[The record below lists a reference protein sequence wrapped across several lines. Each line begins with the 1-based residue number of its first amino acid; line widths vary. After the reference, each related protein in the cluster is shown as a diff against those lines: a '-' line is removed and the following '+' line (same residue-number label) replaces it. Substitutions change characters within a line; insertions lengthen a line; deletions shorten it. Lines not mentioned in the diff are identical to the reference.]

1 MDTPEPSRRGRRAV
15 PLIAGL
21 LAAVVFASLIYLHPT
36 LPSLPKPP
44 AAPPSPSPATI
55 PAGYSHQYDF
65 ISATT
70 GWALLVGTSPPTR
83 FYVYRTTDGAKH
95 WTMQLSADAAIPGF
109 GEVKFFDSK
118 RGVIGIGSPVRLYR
132 TSDGGAHWDPVPL
145 PPYQVNLVT
154 FSDPV
159 HGWLLASERDQGLLR
174 HFLVTIDGGSTWT
187 ELAWPKG
194 AAWANN
200 GGAGEW
206 GVCAGLW
213 SRFACHLQFRRP
225 GEGWLAAAGASGP
238 TVYSTVDGGASWE
251 PHDLPRPA
259 GADVAIESFVG
270 LLPGAGVIA
279 YTDYCVPGDPCNSF
293 AYTSIDGG
301 TTWRSVTPPADCP
314 RGRSSPCPSLPPWL
328 VTFQDASHWWV
339 ASPGTVWESSD
350 AGQSWKSVYQQ
361 LDNWVIQPQFVDV
374 KHGWADLFMS
384 AEGQASG
391 LAMTSDGGLH
401 WTQVNAPRPS

>member
-15 PLIAGL
+15 PLIAGS
-21 LAAVVFASLIYLHPT
+21 LAAVVVASLIYLHPAS
-36 LPSLPKPP
+36 PSLPKPP

-70 GWALLVGTSPPTR
+70 GWALLVGLSPPTR

-132 TSDGGAHWDPVPL
+132 TSDGGTHWDPVPL

-159 HGWLLASERDQGLLR
+159 HGWLLASERDQELLR

-194 AAWANN
+194 AAWAND
-200 GGAGEW
+200 GGAG
-206 GVCAGLW
+206 
-213 SRFACHLQFRRP
+213 HLQFRRP
-225 GEGWLAAAGASGP
+225 GEGWLAAAGAPEP

-251 PHDLPRPA
+251 PHALPTPSGPGLA
-259 GADVAIESFVG
+259 VDTTVG
-270 LLPGAGVIA
+270 LLPGVGVIA
-279 YTDYCVPGDPCNSF
+279 YTDYSLQGVAINSPPHTSF

-301 TTWRSVTPPADCP
+301 TTWRSVTLPADCP
-314 RGRSSPCPSLPPWL
+314 RGRSSPCPSLPLWT
-328 VTFQDASHWWV
+328 VTFQDTSHWWV
-339 ASPGTVWESSD
+339 ASPDTVWESSD
-350 AGQSWKSVYQQ
+350 AGQSWQSVYQQ
-361 LDNWVIQPQFVDV
+361 LDNWVYQPQFVDV
-374 KHGWADLFMS
+374 KHGWADLFVGTP
-384 AEGQASG
+384 GQASG

>member
-1 MDTPEPSRRGRRAV
+1 MDTPEPSRRGRRAL
-15 PLIAGL
+15 PLIAGS
-21 LAAVVFASLIYLHPT
+21 LAAVVVASLIYLHPAF
-36 LPSLPKPP
+36 PSLPKPP
-44 AAPPSPSPATI
+44 AAPSPSSPATI

-70 GWALLVGTSPPTR
+70 GWALLVATSPPIR
-83 FYVYRTTDGAKH
+83 FYVYRTIDGAKH

-132 TSDGGAHWDPVPL
+132 TSDGGTHWDPVPL

-159 HGWLLASERDQGLLR
+159 HGWLLASERDQELLR

-194 AAWANN
+194 AAWANDR
-200 GGAGEW
+200 GAG
-206 GVCAGLW
+206 
-213 SRFACHLQFRRP
+213 HLQFRRP
-225 GEGWLAAAGASGP
+225 GEGWLAAAGASEP

-251 PHDLPRPA
+251 PHPLPRPSGPSA
-259 GADVAIESFVG
+259 AVDTSIG

-279 YTDYCVPGDPCNSF
+279 YTAYSAQGAGYPTNSF

-314 RGRSSPCPSLPPWL
+314 RGRSSPCPSLPPWT
-328 VTFQDASHWWV
+328 VTFQDTSHWWV
-339 ASPGTVWESSD
+339 ASPDTVWESSD
-350 AGQSWKSVYQQ
+350 AGQSWQSVYQQ
-361 LDNWVIQPQFVDV
+361 LDNWVFQPQFVDV
-374 KHGWADLFMS
+374 KHGWADLFVGT
-384 AEGQASG
+384 AQGQASG

-401 WTQVNAPRPS
+401 WTQVDAPRPS